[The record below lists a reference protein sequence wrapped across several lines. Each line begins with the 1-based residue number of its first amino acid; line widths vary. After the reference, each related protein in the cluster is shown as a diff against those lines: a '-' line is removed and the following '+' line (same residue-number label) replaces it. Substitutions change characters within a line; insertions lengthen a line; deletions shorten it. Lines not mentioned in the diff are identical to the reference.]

1 MMRKKKAF
9 RRRRRPE
16 TEVGLRMTKELKNWI
31 FAAGQ
36 DPDCLKNGREVTL
49 PHTWNVEEGLEEYR
63 GTGWYSYTLDVPGEW
78 ADRRVRLRFG
88 AAFHEAAVYVNGR
101 EAGRHA
107 HSGYTPFT
115 VELTGLL
122 RAGEENRLTV
132 RVSNGFTDALLPFQR
147 SFDWADDGGLIRGV
161 TLLVTGA
168 HFLDRAAV
176 TARPILLKTAS
187 AGGRTES
194 CRMEGG
200 PAVLGV
206 SVRLNCPDAEQA
218 GSPAG
223 ACIGEEA
230 GSPAG
235 ASLAEQSGS
244 PVGVR
249 TGARPEAPAAGLT
262 LAWELFRE
270 GREECVLHG
279 SAPCAIFGERKKT
292 ADSCGTEREITLK
305 LPERILENVDYWHFD
320 RPALYRLRL
329 TLKNRGVTEDVCETV
344 FGFRDFHTEGSA
356 FYLNGERVRLCGTE
370 WMPGSDPAYGAAETP
385 EQMEKMLKL
394 LKESNCV
401 FTRFHW
407 QQDDFILDWCDRHGI
422 LVQEEV
428 PFWGAD
434 PQDAGPLQREIAF
447 AQLEEMI
454 AAHGNHPCIFAWGVG
469 NELYAQGEKTIRYIR
484 EAAAHAHALDPARC
498 ADYVSNTWF
507 ENPMTDGTA
516 DGDILMIN
524 DYIGTWHGDRDEH
537 AELSRLIADNPGRPI
552 VPSEFG
558 LCEPAFAGGDERREQ
573 IFLEKMEAYRQHEE
587 IAGTIYFCLNDYRT
601 QMGEDGEG
609 KLRRRVHG
617 SVSMDGTPKPSY
629 YAVQRE
635 CAPFTLRREQDQ
647 LVLSCRDGLPC
658 YEMRGYLVTLLDE
671 RGKRLGQTLIERLR
685 PGESMRIPAQGA
697 ASAAV
702 YRPTG
707 DCAGS
712 YGV

>member
-1 MMRKKKAF
+1 M
-9 RRRRRPE
+9 
-16 TEVGLRMTKELKNWI
+16 
-31 FAAGQ
+31 
-36 DPDCLKNGREVTL
+36 
-49 PHTWNVEEGLEEYR
+49 
-63 GTGWYSYTLDVPGEW
+63 
-78 ADRRVRLRFG
+78 
-88 AAFHEAAVYVNGR
+88 
-101 EAGRHA
+101 
-107 HSGYTPFT
+107 
-115 VELTGLL
+115 
-122 RAGEENRLTV
+122 
-132 RVSNGFTDALLPFQR
+132 
-147 SFDWADDGGLIRGV
+147 
-161 TLLVTGA
+161 
-168 HFLDRAAV
+168 
-176 TARPILLKTAS
+176 
-187 AGGRTES
+187 
-194 CRMEGG
+194 
-200 PAVLGV
+200 
-206 SVRLNCPDAEQA
+206 
-218 GSPAG
+218 
-223 ACIGEEA
+223 
-230 GSPAG
+230 
-235 ASLAEQSGS
+235 
-244 PVGVR
+244 
-249 TGARPEAPAAGLT
+249 
-262 LAWELFRE
+262 
-270 GREECVLHG
+270 
-279 SAPCAIFGERKKT
+279 
-292 ADSCGTEREITLK
+292 
-305 LPERILENVDYWHFD
+305 PERILENVDYWHFD

-573 IFLEKMEAYRQHEE
+573 
-587 IAGTIYFCLNDYRT
+587 
-601 QMGEDGEG
+601 
-609 KLRRRVHG
+609 
-617 SVSMDGTPKPSY
+617 
-629 YAVQRE
+629 
-635 CAPFTLRREQDQ
+635 DQ